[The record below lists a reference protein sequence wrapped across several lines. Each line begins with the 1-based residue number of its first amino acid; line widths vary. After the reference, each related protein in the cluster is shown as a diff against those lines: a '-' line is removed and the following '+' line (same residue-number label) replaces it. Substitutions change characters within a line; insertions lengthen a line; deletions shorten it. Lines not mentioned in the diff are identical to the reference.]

1 MARRKKR
8 TRTHVIADL
17 SFHHVGYFVVR
28 EGFTFEAV
36 EGDYGLD
43 AWIITFAK
51 SGEVENG
58 MIYVQ
63 LKASDSV
70 VRKAGGIA
78 FRVKKSDVDLWESEP
93 MPVYLVLFDVAEER
107 AYWMYFQRYAAANG
121 ISAATMKHNSVE
133 VLFDEGQVVDE
144 AAVRQWRADKANVL
158 EEIGKVDRG

>member
-28 EGFTFEAV
+28 EGFTLEAV

-63 LKASDSV
+63 LKASDNI
-70 VRKAGGIA
+70 VRKPGGIA

-144 AAVRQWRADKANVL
+144 TAVRQWRADKADVL
-158 EEIGKVDRG
+158 EEIAKVDRG